1 MALRNAFGAIALEET
16 LRNILRAV
24 TFAKDSSERLQVVV
38 QNQPGMSVYNG
49 NTATSAVQGLSPG
62 YHNPNT
68 WNVVDGRVEI
78 QELSQQNF
86 QMTRSRWS
94 IT

>member
-1 MALRNAFGAIALEET
+1 MALVNPFGSLALEET

-24 TFAKDSSERLQVVV
+24 TFAKDSADRVQVVV
-38 QNQPGMSVYNG
+38 QNQPGMSVYNS
-49 NTATSAVQGLSPG
+49 NTSTSAVAGGSPA
-62 YHNPNT
+62 YHTANT